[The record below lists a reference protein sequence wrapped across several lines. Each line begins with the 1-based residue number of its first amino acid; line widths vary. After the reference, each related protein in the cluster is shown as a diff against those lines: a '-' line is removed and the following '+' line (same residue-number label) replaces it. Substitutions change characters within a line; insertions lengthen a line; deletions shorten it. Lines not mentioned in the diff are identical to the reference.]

1 MERLEVSSLSYR
13 YPGGAHNALSSICLS
28 IGKGE
33 FISLLGPNGSGKSTL
48 ALILAGL
55 KKESGGRI
63 NLSEDERRR
72 KVRIV
77 FQNPDNQ
84 IIGETVEED
93 VAFGPENL
101 NLTQNEIRERVDEA
115 LKSVGLYEKRH
126 LPPSSLS
133 GGERQK
139 EAVASALALRPD
151 ILVLDEASS
160 MLDKK
165 SSQNILKILR
175 KECRE
180 HKKSVVYITHHTDET
195 ILSDRIYILNKGRI
209 IKSGTPEETLQYDI
223 LTQNNLSVP
232 YPVEVAWKLGLG
244 KSLTLSDLKEKIIE
258 RIKHD

>member
-13 YPGGAHNALSSICLS
+13 YPGGAHDALCNISLS

-55 KKESGGRI
+55 RKESGGRI
-63 NLSEDERRR
+63 NLSQDERRR
-72 KVRIV
+72 EVRIV

-101 NLTQNEIRERVDEA
+101 SLSQREIRERVDEA
-115 LKSVGLYEKRH
+115 LKRVGLYDKRE
-126 LPPSSLS
+126 LTPSSLS

-139 EAVASALALRPD
+139 EAIASALALRPD

-165 SSQNILKILR
+165 STENILEILR
-175 KECRE
+175 NECRE
-180 HKKSVVYITHHTDET
+180 HKRSVLYITHHTNET
-195 ILSDRIYILNKGRI
+195 ILSDRIYILNNGRI
-209 IKSGTPEETLQYDI
+209 IKSGTPEETLNYET
-223 LTQNNLSVP
+223 LHLNNLSVP
-232 YPVEVAWKLGLG
+232 YPAEVAWKLGLG
-244 KSLTLSDLKEKIIE
+244 NVLTLSTLKEKILE